1 MDLTQLFQSQ
11 LSGGVLEQ
19 LSQKTGINNTEDTSN
34 AANAVFSTML
44 GAMSKNA
51 STPEGAQ
58 ALAGAL
64 EKDHDGSILDDIM
77 GYISGTSQPDNPNTT
92 NGAGILN
99 HVLGDQQDSVV
110 SAVSQ
115 ATNLD
120 SSKLSSMMT
129 MLAPIIMGVLGKAK
143 QDTGADAGGLSNIL
157 SSVMGSQSGGGN
169 SIMNMVTSLLD
180 KNKDGSVMDDILG
193 GSVGSMLGGLFGGKK

>member
-11 LSGGVLEQ
+11 LTGGVLEQ
-19 LSQKTGINNTEDTSN
+19 LSQKTGINNTEDTAN

-51 STPEGAQ
+51 STPEGAE

-64 EKDHDGSILDDIM
+64 DRDHDGSILDNVM
-77 GYISGTSQPDNPNTT
+77 GYITGSTQPDNPNTT

-99 HVLGDQQDSVV
+99 HVLGDQQDGVLG
-110 SAVSQ
+110 AVSQ
-115 ATNLD
+115 ATNLEP
-120 SSKLSSMMT
+120 SKLSSMMS

-143 QDTGADAGGLSNIL
+143 QTTGADAGGLSNIL
-157 SSVMGSQSGGGN
+157 SSVIGGQSGDN
-169 SIMNMVTSLLD
+169 PIMNIVTSFLD

-193 GSVGSMLGGLFGGKK
+193 GDLGGMLGGLFGGKK

>member
-11 LSGGVLEQ
+11 LTGGVLEQ
-19 LSQKTGINNTEDTSN
+19 LSQKTGINNTEDTAN

-51 STPEGAQ
+51 STPEGAE

-64 EKDHDGSILDDIM
+64 DRDHDGSILDNVM
-77 GYISGTSQPDNPNTT
+77 GYITGSAQPDNPNTT

-99 HVLGDQQDSVV
+99 HVLGDQQDGVLG
-110 SAVSQ
+110 AVSQ
-115 ATNLD
+115 ATNLEP
-120 SSKLSSMMT
+120 SKLSSMMS

-143 QDTGADAGGLSNIL
+143 QTTGADAGGLSNIL
-157 SSVMGSQSGGGN
+157 SSVIGGQSGDN
-169 SIMNMVTSLLD
+169 PIMNIVTSFLD

-193 GSVGSMLGGLFGGKK
+193 GGLGGMLGGLFGGKK

>member
-19 LSQKTGINNTEDTSN
+19 LSEKTGINNTEETAN

-51 STPEGAQ
+51 STPEGAE

-64 EKDHDGSILDDIM
+64 DRDHDGSILDNVM
-77 GYISGTSQPDNPNTT
+77 GYITGSSQPENPNTT
-92 NGAGILN
+92 NGAGILS
-99 HVLGDQQDSVV
+99 HVLGDQQDGVLG
-110 SAVSQ
+110 AVSQ
-115 ATNLD
+115 ATNLEP
-120 SSKLSSMMT
+120 SKLSSMMS

-143 QDTGADAGGLSNIL
+143 QETGADAGGLSSIL
-157 SSVMGSQSGGGN
+157 SSVIGGQSGDN
-169 SIMNMVTSLLD
+169 PIMNIVTSFLD

-193 GSVGSMLGGLFGGKK
+193 GGLGGMLGGLFGGKK

>member
-19 LSQKTGINNTEDTSN
+19 LSQKTGINNTEDTAN

-51 STPEGAQ
+51 STPEGAE

-64 EKDHDGSILDDIM
+64 DRDHDGSILDNVM
-77 GYISGTSQPDNPNTT
+77 GYITGSSQPDNPNTT
-92 NGAGILN
+92 NGAGILS
-99 HVLGDQQDSVV
+99 HVLGDQQDGVLG
-110 SAVSQ
+110 AVSQ
-115 ATNLD
+115 ATNLEP
-120 SSKLSSMMT
+120 SKLSSMMS

-143 QDTGADAGGLSNIL
+143 QETGADAGGLSNIL
-157 SSVMGSQSGGGN
+157 SSVIGGQSGDN
-169 SIMNMVTSLLD
+169 PIMNIVTSFLD

-193 GSVGSMLGGLFGGKK
+193 GGLGGMLGGLFGGKK

>member
-11 LSGGVLEQ
+11 LTGGVLEQ
-19 LSQKTGINNTEDTSN
+19 LSQKTGINNTEDTAN

-51 STPEGAQ
+51 STPEGSE

-64 EKDHDGSILDDIM
+64 DRDHDGSILDNVM
-77 GYISGTSQPDNPNTT
+77 GYITGSAQPDNPNTT

-99 HVLGDQQDSVV
+99 HVLGDQQDGVLG
-110 SAVSQ
+110 AVSQ
-115 ATNLD
+115 ATNLEP
-120 SSKLSSMMT
+120 SKLSSMMS

-143 QDTGADAGGLSNIL
+143 QTTGADAGGLSNIL
-157 SSVMGSQSGGGN
+157 SSVIGGQSGDN
-169 SIMNMVTSLLD
+169 PIMNIVTSFLD

-193 GSVGSMLGGLFGGKK
+193 GGLGGMLGGLFGGKK